1 MKTLVIYKSKTG
13 FVRKYAE
20 WIAEELSAD
29 LFPADRIHKSLYR
42 SYDAVIYGG
51 GLYAGGIS
59 GIGHIKNNLADLE
72 GKKVIVFASGASPL
86 KIHV

>member
-20 WIAEELSAD
+20 WIAEELRAD